1 MKKIRILTLILISL
15 CLCAFLFSCGE
26 PEQSTSTC
34 AHEYDNEC
42 DSECNICGAKR
53 AVLSHLWRG
62 ANQELCQYKQ
72 TCAWCGLTR
81 GENVEHNYVDE
92 NGNMLKD
99 CISCGHPNP
108 ITMKKTVTLKFNYSY
123 WSAIENE
130 NGEPFA
136 ELLLDDGILNSSF
149 GIEIPD
155 EITAGDTV
163 TITYTGEIVTLESYP
178 ATICLEYG
186 EVKSYYFS
194 YAQVTQIATEDI
206 INDMGKEY
214 NLMTDYVILDRS
226 GKYIALESYTGDM
239 LYLVYD
245 NLKAI
250 QSRSQP
256 SVFVDP
262 RFQVACML
270 AYNPRDLGEIN
281 DMPEKLEPITEQ
293 QAKDI
298 ASAHFYN
305 DSTIYPLPDGYAY
318 KAITVEGNDASCHY
332 VLFDPEY
339 LGEPYEQILFDYF
352 TYLYKVNKI
361 TGEIVDISSAF

>member
-1 MKKIRILTLILISL
+1 
-15 CLCAFLFSCGE
+15 
-26 PEQSTSTC
+26 
-34 AHEYDNEC
+34 
-42 DSECNICGAKR
+42 
-53 AVLSHLWRG
+53 
-62 ANQELCQYKQ
+62 
-72 TCAWCGLTR
+72 
-81 GENVEHNYVDE
+81 
-92 NGNMLKD
+92 
-99 CISCGHPNP
+99 
-108 ITMKKTVTLKFNYSY
+108 MKKTVTLKFNYSY

-298 ASAHFYN
+298 ASAHFYAN
-305 DSTIYPLPDGYAY
+305 YYDTVELKDGYIYEA
-318 KAITVEGNDASCHY
+318 KSIDKGNESY
-332 VLFDPEY
+332 WYILIFPESVNGQY
-339 LGEPYEQILFDYF
+339 IVKGGGF
-352 TYLYKVNKI
+352 TYTIDKI
-361 TGEIVDISSAF
+361 SGKIIAVVAGE